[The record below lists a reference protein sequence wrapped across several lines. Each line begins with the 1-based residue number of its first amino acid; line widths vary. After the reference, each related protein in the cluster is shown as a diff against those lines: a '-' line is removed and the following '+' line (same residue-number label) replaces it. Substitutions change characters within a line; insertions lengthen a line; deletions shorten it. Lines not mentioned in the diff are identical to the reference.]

1 MFEYRRVIHSFIIE
15 AMRTLLLLI
24 PSLMLFGQAAHK
36 PAATNFKESG
46 SPSAPITLELYT
58 DYQCPSCRAFY
69 LDVLPQV
76 ISQYVATGKIR
87 LVHRDYPLPQHQ
99 YSRVATKYANAGGQ
113 LGLYDVVAGQLFK
126 TQQEWEQNG
135 NVDGE
140 VAKVVPPGEMQK
152 IRDLVKNDAHLD
164 DTVIADQAMA
174 SRDGLNQTP
183 TLIVVQNGKRQKIDG
198 MVPFNI
204 LKSYLD
210 QKLAK
215 G

>member
-1 MFEYRRVIHSFIIE
+1 
-15 AMRTLLLLI
+15 MRTLLLLL

-36 PAATNFKESG
+36 PAANFKESG
-46 SPSAPITLELYT
+46 SPTAPITLELYT

-69 LDVLPQV
+69 LEVLPQV
-76 ISQYVATGKIR
+76 ISQYVATGKVR

-99 YSRVATKYANAGGQ
+99 YSRIATKYANAAGQ
-113 LGLYDVVAGQLFK
+113 VGLYDVVANQLFK

-140 VAKVVPPGEMQK
+140 VAKVVPPGGMQK

-164 DTVIADQAMA
+164 DSVVADQAMA

-183 TLIVVQNGKRQKIDG
+183 TLVVVQNGKRQTISG
-198 MVPFNI
+198 MVQFNI
-204 LKSYLD
+204 LKQYLD
-210 QKLAK
+210 QILAK

>member
-1 MFEYRRVIHSFIIE
+1 
-15 AMRTLLLLI
+15 
-24 PSLMLFGQAAHK
+24 MLFGQAAHK
-36 PAATNFKESG
+36 PAANFKESG
-46 SPSAPITLELYT
+46 SPTAPITLELYT

-69 LDVLPQV
+69 LEVLPQV
-76 ISQYVATGKIR
+76 ISQYVATGKVR

-99 YSRVATKYANAGGQ
+99 YSRIATKYANAAGQ
-113 LGLYDVVAGQLFK
+113 VGLYDVVANQLFK

-140 VAKVVPPGEMQK
+140 VAKVVPPGGMQK

-164 DTVIADQAMA
+164 DSVVADQAMA

-183 TLIVVQNGKRQKIDG
+183 TLVVVQNGKRQTISG
-198 MVPFNI
+198 MVQFNI
-204 LKSYLD
+204 LKQYLD
-210 QKLAK
+210 QILAK

>member
-1 MFEYRRVIHSFIIE
+1 VFEYRRVVHYFIIE
-15 AMRTLLLLI
+15 AMRTLLLLL

-36 PAATNFKESG
+36 PAANFKESG
-46 SPSAPITLELYT
+46 SPTAPITLELYT

-69 LDVLPQV
+69 LEVLPQV
-76 ISQYVATGKIR
+76 ISQYVATGKVR

-99 YSRVATKYANAGGQ
+99 YSRIATKYANAAGQ
-113 LGLYDVVAGQLFK
+113 VGLYDVVANQLFK

-140 VAKVVPPGEMQK
+140 VAKVVPPGGMQK

-164 DTVIADQAMA
+164 DSVVADQAMA

-183 TLIVVQNGKRQKIDG
+183 TLVVVQNGKRQTISG
-198 MVPFNI
+198 MVQFNI
-204 LKSYLD
+204 LKQYLD
-210 QKLAK
+210 QILAK

>member
-1 MFEYRRVIHSFIIE
+1 
-15 AMRTLLLLI
+15 MRTLLLLL

-36 PAATNFKESG
+36 PAAANFKESG
-46 SPSAPITLELYT
+46 SPTAPITLELYT
-58 DYQCPSCRAFY
+58 DYQCPSCRSFY
-69 LDVLPQV
+69 LEVLPSV
-76 ISQYVATGKIR
+76 LSQYVATGKVR

-99 YSRVATKYANAGGQ
+99 YSRVATKYANAAGQ
-113 LGLYDVVAGQLFK
+113 LGDYDLVAGQLFK

-140 VAKVVPPGEMQK
+140 VTKVVPPGDMQK

-164 DTVIADQAMA
+164 DSVVADQAMA

-183 TLIVVQNGKRQKIDG
+183 TLVVVKNGKRQKIDG

-210 QKLAK
+210 GLLAK

>member
-1 MFEYRRVIHSFIIE
+1 VFEYRRVVHYFIIE
-15 AMRTLLLLI
+15 AMRTLLLLL

-36 PAATNFKESG
+36 PAANFKESG
-46 SPSAPITLELYT
+46 SPTAPITLELYT

-69 LDVLPQV
+69 LEVLPQV
-76 ISQYVATGKIR
+76 ISQYVATGKVR

-99 YSRVATKYANAGGQ
+99 YSRIATKYANAAGQ
-113 LGLYDVVAGQLFK
+113 VGLYDVVANQLFK

-140 VAKVVPPGEMQK
+140 VAKVVPPGGMQK

-164 DTVIADQAMA
+164 DSVVADQAMA

-183 TLIVVQNGKRQKIDG
+183 TLVVVQNGKRQTISG
-198 MVPFNI
+198 MVQFNI
-204 LKSYLD
+204 LKQYLD

>member
-1 MFEYRRVIHSFIIE
+1 
-15 AMRTLLLLI
+15 MRTLLLLL

-46 SPSAPITLELYT
+46 SPTAPVTLELYT
-58 DYQCPSCRAFY
+58 AYQCPSCCPFY
-69 LDVLPQV
+69 LDVLPSV
-76 ISQYVATGKIR
+76 LSQYVATGKIR

-99 YSRVATKYANAGGQ
+99 YSRVATKYANAAGQ
-113 LGLYDVVAGQLFK
+113 VGLYDLVASQLFK

-140 VAKVVPPGEMQK
+140 VVKVVPPGDMQK

-164 DTVIADQAMA
+164 DTVVADQAMA

-183 TLIVVQNGKRQKIDG
+183 TLVIVKNGKRQRIDG
-198 MVPFNI
+198 LVPYTI

-210 QKLAK
+210 QVLAK